1 MSEIEVISENPI
13 EIQLQEE
20 ALRLV
25 KLKAKW
31 NGCKSTLAPIANAL
45 SLLGI
50 EPRFNGDL
58 DVCFTG
64 DKEKFTA
71 AMRILRVAG
80 FTPSNP
86 NRPKK
91 GDTGWHSFF
100 NKPDC
105 TVQILLNFT
114 SSVCKRVKVGTKTV
128 EQDVYEVQCGDI
140 SDGETQATIEAPVI
154 AIEHTTEEFARDIPF

>member
-25 KLKAKW
+25 KLKARW

-50 EPRFNGDL
+50 EPRFSSDL

-91 GDTGWHSFF
+91 GDTGWNSFF

-105 TVQILLNFT
+105 TVQIWLNFT

-140 SDGETQATIEAPVI
+140 SEVPELPCVTDPILVMESTPAS
-154 AIEHTTEEFARDIPF
+154 TEQISF